1 MVQINSFR
9 ELEVYQVAFERA
21 MEIFELSKSFPA
33 EEKYS
38 LTDQIRRCSRSVCS
52 NIAEGWRK
60 RRYRAH
66 FVSKLTDAESEAE
79 ETRVWLQFA
88 SRCGYLERARAINL
102 DKQYDGIIGRL
113 VKMSHDSDHWT
124 LPKTMTWQCDL
135 PIPRLSRSPVSLDQL

>member
-1 MVQINSFR
+1 MAQINSFR

-60 RRYRAH
+60 RRYPAH
-66 FVSKLTDAESEAE
+66 FVSKLTDSESEAE
-79 ETRVWLQFA
+79 ETRVWLKFA
-88 SRCGYLERARAINL
+88 SRCGYMERERAIQL
-102 DKQYDGIIGRL
+102 DKEYDGIIGRL
-113 VKMSHDSDHWT
+113 VKMSHESNHWT
-124 LPKTMTWQCDL
+124 LPK
-135 PIPRLSRSPVSLDQL
+135 R

>member
-1 MVQINSFR
+1 MGRMAQINSFR

-60 RRYRAH
+60 RRYPAY
-66 FVSKLTDAESEAE
+66 FVSKLTDSESEAE

-88 SRCGYLERARAINL
+88 SRCGYLERQRAIDL
-102 DKQYDGIIGRL
+102 DKQYDGIVGRL
-113 VKMSHDSDHWT
+113 VKMSNDCHHWT
-124 LPKTMTWQCDL
+124 LPKK
-135 PIPRLSRSPVSLDQL
+135 

>member
-60 RRYRAH
+60 RRYPAH
-66 FVSKLTDAESEAE
+66 FISKLTDAESEAE

-88 SRCGYLERARAINL
+88 SRCGYLERPRAINL

-113 VKMSHDSDHWT
+113 VKMSHDSDHLI
-124 LPKTMTWQCDL
+124 LPKK
-135 PIPRLSRSPVSLDQL
+135 